1 MEIKTEKFLALVRII
16 KMLDSYKTFTSEEG
30 LNFVGYNSR
39 GVDIIRCYDE
49 LAETAIELAKMFD
62 IKKKENQK

>member
-39 GVDIIRCYDE
+39 GVDIIR
-49 LAETAIELAKMFD
+49 
-62 IKKKENQK
+62 